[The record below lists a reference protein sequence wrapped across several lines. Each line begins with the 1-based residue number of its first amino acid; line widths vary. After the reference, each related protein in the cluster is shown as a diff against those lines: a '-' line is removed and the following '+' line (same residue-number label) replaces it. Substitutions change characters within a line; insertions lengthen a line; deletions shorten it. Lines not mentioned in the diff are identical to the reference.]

1 MSSFYSN
8 NLFSS
13 DNLPKNFYTL
23 LAKILY
29 DLPEAIQETTG
40 KVPIGL
46 LVTKPREFSDQVG
59 ILTHEG
65 FDSLMFAQETGHFA
79 LSISPEFFKEGEII
93 LEPRHEFC
101 FREDNDQKFH
111 YSNYGNIL
119 LPHQHVADLMTQLE
133 GLILLQGY
141 VSYGFLVADAGPDE
155 EVRRLWSLIHSVET
169 EYYNTTGLS
178 RCVYLDVKQHP
189 ISLTPVN
196 MIGEPDIIPL
206 VLKGKWEVAMI
217 HAEHDDLDV
226 V

>member
-1 MSSFYSN
+1 MSN
-8 NLFSS
+8 NL
-13 DNLPKNFYTL
+13 LPKHFYTL

-46 LVTKPREFSDQVG
+46 LVTQPRQYSNQVG

-65 FDSLMFAQETGHFA
+65 FNRLTFAQETGHFA
-79 LSISPEFFKEGEII
+79 LSIRPECFEEGEIV
-93 LEPRHEFC
+93 LETRPEFC
-101 FREDNDQKFH
+101 CREDNDQKIH
-111 YSNYGNIL
+111 LGNHENIL

-141 VSYGFLVADAGPDE
+141 VSYGFLVADKGPDE

-169 EYYNTTGLS
+169 EYYNTTGHS
-178 RCVYLDVKQHP
+178 DCVYLDVKQHP
-189 ISLTPVN
+189 VSLTPVD
-196 MIGEPDIIPL
+196 MVGEPDLIPL
-206 VLKGKWEVAMI
+206 VLRGEWEVAVI